1 MFQNKRNKLRY
12 ELQIRLNKERKYEE
26 LNISEVFLQ
35 GTEYVTPKSIG
46 VLK

>member
-1 MFQNKRNKLRY
+1 MFPNKTNRLRY
-12 ELQIRLNKERKYEE
+12 ELQIRVNKERKYEE

-46 VLK
+46 ALK